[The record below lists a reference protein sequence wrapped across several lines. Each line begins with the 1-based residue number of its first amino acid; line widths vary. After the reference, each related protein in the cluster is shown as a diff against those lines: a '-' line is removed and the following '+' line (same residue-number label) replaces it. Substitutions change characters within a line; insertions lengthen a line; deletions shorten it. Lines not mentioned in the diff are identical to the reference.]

1 MDSIGMLEQE
11 RSLITNLVKN
21 TSADDLLVIPNGFSN
36 NILWN
41 LGHVVVTQQLLHY
54 ALASLP
60 LHVSDELV
68 SQCRRG
74 TSPKDWASA
83 PDSVPDVEM
92 LLEQLVSLPET
103 LREDY
108 QAGRFNTFKPYTTST
123 GIRFETIDDALTFN
137 HFHEGLHAGAMRALK
152 KAIAAT

>member
-11 RSLITNLVKN
+11 RHLIVNLIKQ
-21 TSADDLLVIPNGFSN
+21 TSADALVAIPKGFAN

-41 LGHVVVTQQLLHY
+41 LGHVIVTQELLSY
-54 ALASLP
+54 GLAGLP

-74 TSPKDWASA
+74 TSPRDWTSA
-83 PDSVPDVEM
+83 PNVGN
-92 LLEQLVSLPET
+92 LLELLVDLPKT

-108 QAGRFNTFKPYTTST
+108 QAGRFETFQAYTTST
-123 GIRFETIDDALTFN
+123 GLRFETIDDALTFN
-137 HFHEGLHAGAMRALK
+137 HFHEGLHVGAMRSLTKAL
-152 KAIAAT
+152 AVSQ

>member
-11 RSLITNLVKN
+11 RTLITNLIKN
-21 TSADDLLVIPNGFSN
+21 ISADDLLVIPKGFSN

-41 LGHVVVTQQLLHY
+41 LGHVVVTQQLLSY
-54 ALASLP
+54 GLSGLP

-74 TSPKDWASA
+74 TSPNDWAS
-83 PDSVPDVEM
+83 PPDVEM
-92 LLEQLVSLPET
+92 LLEQLVNLPKT

-108 QAGRFNTFKPYTTST
+108 QAGRFDTFQPYTTST
-123 GIRFETIDDALTFN
+123 GLRFETIEDAMTFN

-152 KAIAAT
+152 KALAGT